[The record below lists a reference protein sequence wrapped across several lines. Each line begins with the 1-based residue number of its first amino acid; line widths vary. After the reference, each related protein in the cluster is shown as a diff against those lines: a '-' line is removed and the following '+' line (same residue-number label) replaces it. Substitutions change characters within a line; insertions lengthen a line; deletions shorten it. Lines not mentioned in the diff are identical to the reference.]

1 MVQSAVAMIKK
12 KQMTNKLYG
21 ANGGW
26 AAMRS
31 VNYDGTDSVFDMTYH
46 NVTPI
51 VSSGE
56 WNEMI
61 AWCVSVYGPSGTPGM
76 PGVWSPGDRWYANN
90 AKFWFRDKPDCEW
103 FMLRWS

>member
-1 MVQSAVAMIKK
+1 MAMIKK

-21 ANGGW
+21 SNGGW

-31 VNYDGTDSVFDMTYH
+31 INYGGTAHVYGMPYH
-46 NVTPI
+46 QIDPI
-51 VSSGE
+51 ISSFE

-61 AWCVSVYGPSGTPGM
+61 AWCVSIFGPSGTPGM
-76 PGVWSPGDRWYANN
+76 PGVWTPGDRWYVNN
-90 AKFWFRDKPDCEW
+90 AKFLFRDKVDCEW

>member
-1 MVQSAVAMIKK
+1 MIKK
-12 KQMTNKLYG
+12 RQMTNKLYG

-31 VNYDGTDSVFDMTYH
+31 VKYDGTSTSYGKYRYYQIS
-46 NVTPI
+46 PI

-61 AWCVSVYGPSGTPGM
+61 AWCVNTYGPSGTKEN
-76 PGVWSPGDRWYANN
+76 PGVWTPDERWYANN
-90 AKFWFRDKPDCEW
+90 AKFWFREKADCEW
-103 FMLRWS
+103 FMLRWT